1 MALLLSVLASW
12 TSSVAAKGPD
22 SSCLLQ
28 TMAGQNRQN
37 LSDGL
42 SLPDGWTVFCQ
53 DCQCANQVTF
63 LSENSLDPCIAH
75 CQAGGYPVVAFQEAS
90 ATCLCC
96 GDTNQLPQN
105 SAYSG
110 INMYQFQETTSTSTT
125 STSTTST
132 STGYNIQQSSAEAIG
147 DPHIKTLDGR
157 SYTLVSQ
164 GTFLLWHLAMETEWP
179 FQSGGESEFKRAP
192 VEWQIYAH
200 YSGHQSFT
208 KGLLLVDIS
217 GGSHKMLEIT
227 SQKCEWR
234 ARKGHQEWIAVKSS
248 DSELISLDAAGN
260 DVTTFNLVT
269 TNGAK
274 FHNQVHMNMKTKV
287 GKTDIAVLRLS
298 CRPNHNLNLHLTMER
313 RSDMKQ
319 VEGEVKMAR
328 KALSTLQTST
338 STDSEFKA
346 AKKWQDLGGSDEAAA
361 YLHRVDELMLIQAD
375 MSKLQECNSQEEK
388 EFEKTCSKHLRAMG
402 SHAIA
407 EATFTD
413 FLSDCIYDMCR
424 GAGETAAELAA
435 ELLASTAS

>member
-1 MALLLSVLASW
+1 MALVLSVLASW
-12 TSSVAAKGPD
+12 TSSVAAKGLD

-42 SLPDGWTVFCQ
+42 SLPVGWSEFCR
-53 DCQCANQVTF
+53 DCACPNWAQSVPF
-63 LSENSLDPCIAH
+63 EDVDVCIAH
-75 CQAGGYPVVAFQEAS
+75 CEDAGYS
-90 ATCLCC
+90 AVSHRVRVGQPPDCLCC
-96 GDTNQLPQN
+96 RDTVDID
-105 SAYSG
+105 ASG
-110 INMYQFQETTSTSTT
+110 WVMYH
-125 STSTTST
+125 
-132 STGYNIQQSSAEAIG
+132 QQSSAEAIG

-157 SYTLVSQ
+157 SYTLLSQ
-164 GTFLLWHLAMETEWP
+164 GTFLLWHLAMETELP
-179 FQSGGESEFKRAP
+179 FQSGGESEVKTP

-313 RSDMKQ
+313 RREMSLRGIRCLN
-319 VEGEVKMAR
+319 V
-328 KALSTLQTST
+328 
-338 STDSEFKA
+338 FYCF
-346 AKKWQDLGGSDEAAA
+346 
-361 YLHRVDELMLIQAD
+361 YLDWM
-375 MSKLQECNSQEEK
+375 
-388 EFEKTCSKHLRAMG
+388 
-402 SHAIA
+402 
-407 EATFTD
+407 
-413 FLSDCIYDMCR
+413 
-424 GAGETAAELAA
+424 
-435 ELLASTAS
+435 

>member
-1 MALLLSVLASW
+1 MSPMALLLSVLASW

-42 SLPDGWTVFCQ
+42 SLPVGWSEFCQ
-53 DCQCANQVTF
+53 GCFCKSRVLPRGPDVA
-63 LSENSLDPCIAH
+63 LDPCIAH
-75 CQAGGYPVVAFQEAS
+75 CQGRGYSVVASGKFPGR
-90 ATCLCC
+90 TMCFCC
-96 GDTNQLPQN
+96 EDTALSPEMMPGD
-105 SAYSG
+105 YHWW
-110 INMYQFQETTSTSTT
+110 NMYQFRQTKQ
-125 STSTTST
+125 
-132 STGYNIQQSSAEAIG
+132 ISAEAIG

-157 SYTLVSQ
+157 SYTLLSQ
-164 GTFLLWHLAMETEWP
+164 GTFLLWHLAMETELP
-179 FQSGGESEFKRAP
+179 FSGGESEVKTP

-298 CRPNHNLNLHLTMER
+298 CRPNHNLNLHLTMEC

>member
-1 MALLLSVLASW
+1 MSPMALVLSVLASW
-12 TSSVAAKGPD
+12 TSSVAAKGLD

-63 LSENSLDPCIAH
+63 LSEGSLDPCIAH
-75 CQAGGYPVVAFQEAS
+75 CQAGGYPVVAFQESS

-96 GDTNQLPQN
+96 GDTNQLPPN
-105 SAYSG
+105 SAYGG
-110 INMYQFQETTSTSTT
+110 INMYQFQETTSTSTTSTSTT

-164 GTFLLWHLAMETEWP
+164 GTFLLWHLATETEWP

-200 YSGHQSFT
+200 YSGRQSFT
-208 KGLLLVDIS
+208 KGLLLMGMS

-313 RSDMKQ
+313 RR
-319 VEGEVKMAR
+319 E
-328 KALSTLQTST
+328 LSLRGIRCLKCVLL
-338 STDSEFKA
+338 FL
-346 AKKWQDLGGSDEAAA
+346 LGLDVS
-361 YLHRVDELMLIQAD
+361 V
-375 MSKLQECNSQEEK
+375 
-388 EFEKTCSKHLRAMG
+388 
-402 SHAIA
+402 
-407 EATFTD
+407 
-413 FLSDCIYDMCR
+413 
-424 GAGETAAELAA
+424 
-435 ELLASTAS
+435 

>member
-1 MALLLSVLASW
+1 MALLLSVLAW
-12 TSSVAAKGPD
+12 TSSVAAEGPD

-53 DCQCANQVTF
+53 DCQCANPAARSSP
-63 LSENSLDPCIAH
+63 LSLDDCIAH
-75 CQAGGYPVVAFQEAS
+75 CQEVGYSVVAHQLTPECWCCPDTTKAQ
-90 ATCLCC
+90 ATFR
-96 GDTNQLPQN
+96 GQFD
-105 SAYSG
+105 G
-110 INMYQFQETTSTSTT
+110 INMYQFQE
-125 STSTTST
+125 
-132 STGYNIQQSSAEAIG
+132 SSAEAIG

-157 SYTLVSQ
+157 SYTLLSQ
-164 GTFLLWHLAMETEWP
+164 GTFLLWHLAMETELP
-179 FQSGGESEFKRAP
+179 FSGGESEVKTP

-313 RSDMKQ
+313 RR
-319 VEGEVKMAR
+319 E
-328 KALSTLQTST
+328 LSLPGIRCLNV
-338 STDSEFKA
+338 FYCF
-346 AKKWQDLGGSDEAAA
+346 
-361 YLHRVDELMLIQAD
+361 YLDWM
-375 MSKLQECNSQEEK
+375 
-388 EFEKTCSKHLRAMG
+388 
-402 SHAIA
+402 
-407 EATFTD
+407 
-413 FLSDCIYDMCR
+413 
-424 GAGETAAELAA
+424 
-435 ELLASTAS
+435 